1 MEDRE
6 LLAQLLRGETRLS
19 QQTIAEI
26 LGQGAS
32 MAEHLVRLIRNVR
45 LWHTEEAGRIAVFH
59 AVKLLGAM
67 KSPVAVDGMSDAI
80 FLAYGTRHE
89 DVLEELPLAFARI
102 GSEATPALL
111 SILEDSRLEPAVRSV
126 AASGMEGIAVLD
138 PSQRDTILQSFRE
151 RLAEPQAAGTLRGH
165 VLNLLAHF
173 RRPEDRALVSAALQ
187 SIPTALDIAGDDIV
201 DYFEA
206 SAEPWE
212 WAQYRLDPMEFYDDE
227 LA

>member
-1 MEDRE
+1 MGDRE
-6 LLAQLLRGETRLS
+6 LLAQLLSGETRLS
-19 QQTIAEI
+19 QQTIGEI
-26 LGQGAS
+26 LGRGAP
-32 MAEHLVRLIRNVR
+32 MAEHLVKLIRNVR

-67 KSPVAVDGMSDAI
+67 KSSVAVDALSDAI

-102 GSEATPALL
+102 GSEATPTLL
-111 SILEDSRLEPAVRSV
+111 SILEDSSLEPAVRSV

-138 PSQRDTILQSFRE
+138 PSQRETVLQSFRE

-173 RRPEDRALVSAALQ
+173 RRPEDRALVVAALQ

-212 WAQYRLDPMEFYDDE
+212 WAQYRLDPLEFYDDE

>member
-1 MEDRE
+1 MGDRE
-6 LLAQLLRGETRLS
+6 LLAHLLSGEIRLS
-19 QQTIAEI
+19 QQTIGEI
-26 LGQGAS
+26 LGSGSS
-32 MAEHLVRLIRNVR
+32 MGEDLVRLIRNVR

-67 KSPVAVDGMSDAI
+67 KFSPALDALIDAI

-102 GSEATPALL
+102 GCDATPALL
-111 SILEDSRLEPAVRSV
+111 SILEDTSLEPAVRSV

-138 PSQRDTILQSFRE
+138 PSQRETILQSFRE

-187 SIPTALDIAGDDIV
+187 SIPTALNIESDDV
-201 DYFEA
+201 VNYFEA

-212 WAQYRLDPMEFYDDE
+212 WAQYRLDPLEFYDDE